1 MKNIKNI
8 ATSIR
13 NNSLTAVI
21 DNKVYTADNT
31 HPNWEAILD
40 AVRINDGETLID
52 LINIRQSVI
61 NFVEGKIQIV
71 GNEVS
76 YNGLNIGGVVVD
88 RLLEFISNKLP
99 ATPIVRFIENLYSNP
114 SKRAVEELYTFL
126 EHKNMPITN
135 NGTFLAYK
143 GLQDDFYSK
152 TSGTLTLLQ
161 GRADAQGHIFNGV
174 GETIECVRNQVDDNK
189 ENHCSK
195 GIHAGSMEYAT
206 SFACGGKVVIVEI
219 NPKDVVSI
227 PNDCECQKLRTCKYK
242 VVGEYE
248 MPLNSTYTGQY
259 NDDGSDEFGSD
270 EVDGEGDA
278 QYEDGYDQ
286 GYKDGKENREDGEA
300 KVSFSGLD
308 TYDSYDLGYIDGYID
323 GYTVGYAS
331 TVAPTVKS
339 DSYINGYIDGYPEGR
354 TDSKEHN
361 VNFLKSVG
369 WTAPTDDYDTGYDA
383 GYADGWGHKS
393 RKH

>member
-1 MKNIKNI
+1 MKNI

-143 GLQDDFYSK
+143 GLRDDFYSK

-308 TYDSYDLGYIDGYID
+308 TDDFYDLDYIDLGYID

-331 TVAPTVKS
+331 TAAPTVKS

-361 VNFLKSVG
+361 TNFLKSVG

>member
-71 GNEVS
+71 GNEAS

-323 GYTVGYAS
+323 GYAS

-369 WTAPTDDYDTGYDA
+369 WTTPTDDYDTGYDA